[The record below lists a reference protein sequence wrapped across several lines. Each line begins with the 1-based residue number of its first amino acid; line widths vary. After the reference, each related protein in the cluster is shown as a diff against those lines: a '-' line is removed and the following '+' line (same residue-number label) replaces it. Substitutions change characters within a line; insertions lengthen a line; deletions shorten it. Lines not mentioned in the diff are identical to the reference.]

1 MNANLFTLVYIHM
14 IAFNNWIHNL
24 NTGKP
29 KVRNYGPGQSSLGF
43 EDSEITYHLKQV
55 V

>member
-1 MNANLFTLVYIHM
+1 MVYIHM
-14 IAFNNWIHNL
+14 IGFNKWRHNL
-24 NTGKP
+24 NRVKP
-29 KVRNYGPGQSSLGF
+29 KFRNYGPGQSSLGF